1 MIWPPEEIWDD
12 PMQLVEYYETHAISL
27 HPLPGILVLS
37 IIVSVLGSYATL
49 LVLGRRTSSRGW
61 RNHLF
66 LGLAAVCFAA
76 VAVWGMHFVSYVGVR
91 GRASPD
97 LTWYIEFSR
106 GMTAV
111 SLFVPLISTA
121 MAFWFIGYELDI
133 PWWRI
138 VVSGVFVG
146 LTIVFMHYSAAFR
159 LPFLRVG
166 YSVVTVVFAI
176 VLACVAATAALFLF
190 FRLRSQWSVS
200 WWKRGLCSIFL
211 AVAVCGMHYLGL
223 GGTSYFTKPGVMPDQ
238 LAGGGGQSTRLIIAI
253 SVMCAMIVVIS
264 ITFALIDLL
273 ARREIRKKARHI
285 VVASAAF
292 AEDGKIL
299 VRHDGTIP
307 MQMIETEADLG
318 GVMSELDP
326 RQSTFQ
332 WLYQLTFNW
341 SLVRPFV
348 PRVFESTERR
358 TKSKQSRESAEFR
371 QRFVEASVLLAR
383 QLGTSV
389 ESLGELFD
397 RVMTTGTRI
406 PVPDAAATSDDSS
419 SIHGITLKLHASEG
433 VLLFL
438 VREIGKGL
446 PLAVDYPKMNQ
457 DTPGN
462 FDTVDWW
469 LERGYRL
476 TETRFFSRTLADHMG
491 VGKGEMDV
499 FLSACKTYAKRGSKP
514 VVQSGGTYLGLFGV
528 RPTDSTLDVLVY
540 NFARHQIPAYRLPD
554 VQYPLTASMRAWIR
568 ECSNATMSEILE
580 RANESLA
587 RADSSDQGS
596 IQSREDEEL
605 LEFQAAIVV
614 AMESLTSAL
623 KSWPTIQDLARLSP
637 EVLELPSSN
646 FDDDPPAQMVVL
658 EVILPAP
665 EARLTPI
672 QSRASGIQAP
682 VLSSGRADSDKP
694 PPPFIYTP
702 WTLFAKSQN
711 MIIRGKKWNE
721 ICKSLNT
728 ELIKSYPLIPTD
740 LAAEI
745 DAEEKAIQDIPS
757 LPRVSRLGRR
767 PGTGTSPATPAP
779 LASPDS
785 LGFSDIDTIAEEKA
799 ALQESAVRRP
809 GTGEKESAKRG
820 LFVGRKDVTG
830 DERRGPPIYRSVR
843 QKTDGWYLRS
853 MRTLE
858 RGEQGSW
865 LNGNDWQAG
874 V

>member
-1 MIWPPEEIWDD
+1 
-12 PMQLVEYYETHAISL
+12 
-27 HPLPGILVLS
+27 
-37 IIVSVLGSYATL
+37 
-49 LVLGRRTSSRGW
+49 
-61 RNHLF
+61 
-66 LGLAAVCFAA
+66 
-76 VAVWGMHFVSYVGVR
+76 
-91 GRASPD
+91 
-97 LTWYIEFSR
+97 
-106 GMTAV
+106 
-111 SLFVPLISTA
+111 
-121 MAFWFIGYELDI
+121 MA
-133 PWWRI
+133 
-138 VVSGVFVG
+138 
-146 LTIVFMHYSAAFR
+146 
-159 LPFLRVG
+159 
-166 YSVVTVVFAI
+166 
-176 VLACVAATAALFLF
+176 
-190 FRLRSQWSVS
+190 
-200 WWKRGLCSIFL
+200 
-211 AVAVCGMHYLGL
+211 
-223 GGTSYFTKPGVMPDQ
+223 
-238 LAGGGGQSTRLIIAI
+238 
-253 SVMCAMIVVIS
+253 
-264 ITFALIDLL
+264 
-273 ARREIRKKARHI
+273 
-285 VVASAAF
+285 
-292 AEDGKIL
+292 
-299 VRHDGTIP
+299 
-307 MQMIETEADLG
+307 
-318 GVMSELDP
+318 ELDP

-332 WLYQLTFNW
+332 WLYQLAFNW
-341 SLVRPFV
+341 TLVRPFV
-348 PRVFESTERR
+348 PRIFESTERR
-358 TKSKQSRESAEFR
+358 VKTKQSARDASENEKFR

-383 QLGTSV
+383 QLGMSV

-406 PVPDAAATSDDSS
+406 PVPDNSGDAKTDDSS

-457 DTPGN
+457 DTAGN

-499 FLSACKTYAKRGSKP
+499 FLSACKTYAKRGSRP

-528 RPTDSTLDVLVY
+528 RPTHSTLDVLVY

-554 VQYPLTASMRAWIR
+554 VQYPLTASMRAFIR
-568 ECSNATMSEILE
+568 ECSNMTMIEILE
-580 RANESLA
+580 KANESLA
-587 RADSSDQGS
+587 KADESDQGS
-596 IQSREDEEL
+596 VQSKEDEEL
-605 LEFQAAIVV
+605 YEFQAAMVV

-623 KSWPTIQDLARLSP
+623 KSWPTLQDLARLSP

-646 FDDDPPAQMVVL
+646 FDDEPPAQMVVL

-682 VLSSGRADSDKP
+682 ILTSGRAESDKP
-694 PPPFIYTP
+694 PAPFIYSP

-721 ICKSLNT
+721 ICKHLNS
-728 ELIKSYPLIPTD
+728 ELIRSYPLIPTD

-757 LPRVSRLGRR
+757 VPRGSRLARR
-767 PGTGTSPATPAP
+767 PAPAIPM

-785 LGFSDIDTIAEEKA
+785 GGFSEIDTIAEEKLA
-799 ALQESAVRRP
+799 IHELGPSRPTTAEKDTPFKKGISA
-809 GTGEKESAKRG
+809 
-820 LFVGRKDVTG
+820 FVGRKDAA
-830 DERRGPPIYRSVR
+830 DPERRGPPIYRSVR
-843 QKTDGWYLRS
+843 VKTDGWYLRS

-865 LNGNDWQAG
+865 LEGNDWQAD